1 MKKGSKPPEERRKEL
16 IDVASRL
23 FAEKGYGKYEACIGY
38 DDRLDRPDQQEDV
51 TFVLRKSLKYK

>member
-23 FAEKGYGKYEACIGY
+23 FAEKGYVRC
-38 DDRLDRPDQQEDV
+38 QQDG
-51 TFVLRKSLKYK
+51 